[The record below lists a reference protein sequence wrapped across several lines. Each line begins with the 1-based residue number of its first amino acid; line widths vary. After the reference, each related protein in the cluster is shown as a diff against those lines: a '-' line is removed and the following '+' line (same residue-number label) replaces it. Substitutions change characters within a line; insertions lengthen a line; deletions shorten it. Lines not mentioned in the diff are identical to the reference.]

1 MFRIRRFFRW
11 LTLSESPSVT
21 EPVVPVSVMMQMLAE
36 QKAAMLEAM
45 EAQRLTLY
53 PQAVIPSQKLW
64 LSEDDEDRLAIEYGT
79 EPINTMEKAETVL
92 GDYLE
97 SLGLNPEI
105 EYDQM

>member
-21 EPVVPVSVMMQMLAE
+21 EPVVPVSVMMQMLAG
-36 QKAAMLEAM
+36 QKAAMLEAR
-45 EAQRLTLY
+45 EAQRMTLF
-53 PQAVIPSQKLW
+53 PQTAIPSQKLW

-79 EPINTMEKAETVL
+79 EPIDTIDKAEAVL

-105 EYDQM
+105 EYEQM